1 MLDETQRVVH
11 IIYEAFILILSL
23 CMGVGVCGGGGVGGY
38 FKLRGTE
45 PQQIQVF
52 MYYFCFLKGVVS
64 RNVSNSNSESCHHV
78 E

>member
-1 MLDETQRVVH
+1 MKL
-11 IIYEAFILILSL
+11 LSL
-23 CMGVGVCGGGGVGGY
+23 FYLCVWVCGGGGGGGGGGGRY